1 MLREHSRLLEAVL
14 RFLDA
19 GALLLAMPLAFELR
33 ASFPPAYG
41 VRFSMDQHGL
51 VLAGSLLAWFT
62 TSWLFGVY
70 DTYRTR
76 PLGAELG
83 RIARSLLVTWLAVV
97 AVAFLEQG
105 YDLSRL
111 ALILYL
117 PLSLALV
124 GGGRTALRLAA
135 RGARRRGL
143 NTRFFAVVGSGE
155 IAEDVVC
162 SVAAHP
168 EWGYSFAGYVLEDE
182 AVPETC
188 DVPVLGRVRD
198 LGRLLEDR
206 VLDEIFFAVPRH
218 HLDRVHGAVRLCEE
232 QGVSFRVCL
241 QLFED
246 SASRMTLSDL
256 AGLPTLSFSRTPSD
270 ELALAAKRAFDVLA
284 SGLALLLLAPVLA
297 AVATLIRLDSRGPV
311 LFRQKRVGLNGREF
325 TLFKFR
331 SMVQDAE
338 ARLETLRSRNEMSG
352 PVFKMARDPRV
363 TRIGAFIRRTSLDEL
378 PQFWNVLRGEMSIV
392 GPRPPLPSEVHR
404 YQRWQRRRL
413 SVKPG
418 ITCTW
423 QISGRNEIDFD
434 RWMELDLAYIDQWSL
449 WGDIQIC
456 LKTIPAVLMTRG
468 AR

>member
-1 MLREHSRLLEAVL
+1 MLKEHSRLLEAAL
-14 RFLDA
+14 RVLDA
-19 GALLLAMPLAFELR
+19 FALLLALPLAFELR
-33 ASFPPAYG
+33 GSLLHAPGA
-41 VRFSMDQHGL
+41 RFSMDQHGL
-51 VLAGSLLAWFT
+51 LLAGSLLAWFT

-70 DTYRTR
+70 ETYRTR
-76 PLGAELG
+76 PVGAELG
-83 RIARSLLVTWLAVV
+83 RIARAMLVTWLVV
-97 AVAFLEQG
+97 AAVAFLERG

-117 PLSLALV
+117 PLSFALV
-124 GGGRTALRLAA
+124 GGGRMALRFAA

-143 NTRFFAVVGSGE
+143 NARYFAVVGSGD

-168 EWGYSFAGYVLEDE
+168 EWGFSFAGYVLEDD
-182 AVPETC
+182 APAETC
-188 DVPVLGRVRD
+188 DVPVLGRLRD

-218 HLDRVHGAVRLCEE
+218 RLDRIRGAVRLCEE

-246 SASRMTLSDL
+246 TASRMTLSDL
-256 AGLPTLSFSRTPSD
+256 AGLPTLSFTRTPSG

-284 SGLALLLLAPVLA
+284 SGLALLLLAPVLG
-297 AVATLIRLDSRGPV
+297 AVAALIRLDSPGPV
-311 LFRQKRVGLNGREF
+311 FFRQKRVGLNGRAF

-331 SMVQDAE
+331 SMVRDAE
-338 ARLETLRSRNEMSG
+338 TRLEALRGRNEMSG
-352 PVFKMARDPRV
+352 PVFKMASDPRV

-392 GPRPPLPSEVHR
+392 GPRPPLPSEVHK

-423 QISGRNEIDFD
+423 QISGRNEIDFE
-434 RWMELDLAYIDQWSL
+434 RWMELDLAYIDHWSL

-456 LKTIPAVLMTRG
+456 LKTIPAVLTTRG